1 MPVVRLLRCP
11 SPQATSLDALQIFRL
26 ISAVQ
31 FQRLLERIIY
41 VTCFSIAVIIK
52 TVFNAMQVVS
62 LKAFLLMCITSRCW
76 GNVVCVACSFHR

>member
-1 MPVVRLLRCP
+1 MPVVRLIRHP
-11 SPQATSLDALQIFRL
+11 SPQATSLDTLQIFRL

-76 GNVVCVACSFHR
+76 GDVVCVACLFHR

>member
-1 MPVVRLLRCP
+1 MAQI
-11 SPQATSLDALQIFRL
+11 PQATSLDVLQILRL

-52 TVFNAMQVVS
+52 AVFNAIHVVS
-62 LKAFLLMCITSRCW
+62 LKAFLLMCITSKCW
-76 GNVVCVACSFHR
+76 GAIVCVACSLHS